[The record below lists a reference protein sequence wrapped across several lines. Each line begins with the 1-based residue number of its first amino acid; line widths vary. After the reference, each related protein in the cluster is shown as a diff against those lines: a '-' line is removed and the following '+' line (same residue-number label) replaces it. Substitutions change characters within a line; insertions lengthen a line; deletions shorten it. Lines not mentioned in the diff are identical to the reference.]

1 MNKCLFCQQETTNKK
16 FCTKS
21 CSAKFNNP
29 IHHLGE
35 KKPRLCKLCGT
46 TDATKFPKK
55 VATLCNTCK
64 SRKYNSSKTQRLKL
78 KTKCV
83 DYMGGSCSKCNYF
96 KCLSALEFHHKD
108 PSIKEDAVSFLIRM
122 NRNFER
128 LKLELDKCL
137 LVCANCHRE
146 IHEELDNVG
155 NHTT

>member
-1 MNKCLFCQQETTNKK
+1 
-16 FCTKS
+16 
-21 CSAKFNNP
+21 
-29 IHHLGE
+29 
-35 KKPRLCKLCGT
+35 
-46 TDATKFPKK
+46 
-55 VATLCNTCK
+55 
-64 SRKYNSSKTQRLKL
+64 
-78 KTKCV
+78 
-83 DYMGGSCSKCNYF
+83 MGGSCSKCNYF